1 MDVLQLP
8 NGNVSVLDD
17 LIMGWTTDPYIGMGE
32 LKVVFEADITSTVVT
47 RTAITQDD
55 VSDIELQYKAD

>member
-17 LIMGWTTDPYIGMGE
+17 LIMGWTTDPYIGTGE
-32 LKVVFEADITSTVVT
+32 LRVVFEADIISTVVT
-47 RTAITQDD
+47 RTAVTQDD
-55 VSDIELQYKAD
+55 VSDIEVQYKAD